1 MSGQI
6 LVSPEQLREH
16 ASAVGS
22 RAQQAE
28 ADFQALRS
36 RLSELSSAFQ
46 GQAAEMFNQRFE
58 EWHSS
63 AGHLIQSLQALGQF
77 LSQAA
82 ETVEQTD
89 AQLASGLGNS

>member
-1 MSGQI
+1 MAGQI
-6 LVSPEQLREH
+6 LVSPDQLREH
-16 ASAVGS
+16 SQAVGS

-28 ADFQALRS
+28 ADFQAMKA

-46 GQAAEMFNQRFE
+46 GQAAEMFNTRFE
-58 EWHSS
+58 EWHTS
-63 AGHLIQSLQALGQF
+63 ASGLIQALHALGTF

-89 AQLASGLGNS
+89 AQLASGLNG